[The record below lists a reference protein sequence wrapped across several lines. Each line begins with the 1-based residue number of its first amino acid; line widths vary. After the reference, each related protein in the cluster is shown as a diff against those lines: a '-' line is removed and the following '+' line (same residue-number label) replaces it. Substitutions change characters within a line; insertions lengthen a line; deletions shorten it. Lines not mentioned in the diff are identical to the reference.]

1 MEAAS
6 YIAGDWGTSHLRL
19 SLCDAAGHVLE
30 SRRGPGAAGVAH
42 SDHGGAGD
50 HGRAGSRARAFAH
63 TFASLAAHWEESHG
77 TLPAVLCGMVG
88 SSIGWSE
95 APYVACPARPEQL
108 VDACVTPRESRVHIV
123 PGLSCRNRLDAPDFM
138 RGEETQILGA
148 LQLASA
154 LRSGTRLLCL
164 PGTHTKWVALQDGV
178 VREFMTAPTGELY
191 AVLCE
196 HSVLVR
202 KPASAAA
209 AIDTHAFQ
217 QGLAQFGEFPHAQLL
232 HRLFECRSRQLAGEL
247 AAAAADAFLSGL
259 LIGSDVHGALRL
271 LSDGMPAPVYLIGA
285 AQLTRL
291 YALALR
297 AQGRESIEM
306 DGAAA
311 SLAGLAHVH
320 GCLSAQVALH
330 G

>member
-1 MEAAS
+1 MGAAS
-6 YIAGDWGTSHLRL
+6 FIAGDWGTSHLRL
-19 SLCDAAGHVLE
+19 SLCDAAGHLLE
-30 SRRGPGAAGVAH
+30 TRSGPGAAGVV
-42 SDHGGAGD
+42 GGRD
-50 HGRAGSRARAFAH
+50 GSRERAFEQA
-63 TFASLAAHWEESHG
+63 FASLVAHWEETYG
-77 TLPAVLCGMVG
+77 ELPAVLCGMVG
-88 SSIGWSE
+88 SSIGWTQ

-108 VDACVTPRESRVHIV
+108 VDACVTLRGGRLHIV

-148 LQLASA
+148 LQLVPT
-154 LRSGTRLLCL
+154 LRNATRLLCL
-164 PGTHTKWVALQDGV
+164 PGTHTKWVVLQDGV
-178 VREFMTAPTGELY
+178 VREFLTAPTGELY

-202 KPASAAA
+202 KPARAADP
-209 AIDTHAFQ
+209 IDMHAFQ
-217 QGLAQFGEFPHAQLL
+217 QGLAQFGEFPRAQLL

-247 AAAAADAFLSGL
+247 EPGAADAFLSGL

-271 LSDGMPAPVYLIGA
+271 LSDGTPTPVYLIGSS
-285 AQLTRL
+285 QLTPL
-291 YALALR
+291 YALALGS
-297 AQGRESIEM
+297 QGCESIEV

-320 GCLSAQVALH
+320 RCRSAEVALH